1 LPEGCGP
8 GGACRTAS
16 RRRRVTKVTGEEFI
30 VVSIH
35 YPEFSHEEKVE
46 NVIVAAERLGVDYAV
61 AIDNDGR
68 TWRAYQQRYWP
79 TRYVLDKNGHI
90 RYKLIGEGAYGETEQ
105 VIKVLMA
112 ESAGG

>member
-1 LPEGCGP
+1 MHG
-8 GGACRTAS
+8 
-16 RRRRVTKVTGEEFI
+16 KYDGEEFG

-46 NVIVAAERLGVDYAV
+46 NVIAATERLGVDYAV

-79 TRYVLDKNGHI
+79 TRYVLDKNSHI
-90 RYKLIGEGAYGETEQ
+90 RYQHIGEGAYDETEQ
-105 VIKVLMA
+105 VIQLLMA
-112 ESAGG
+112 ESFGE